1 MNQESSCRDELR
13 NGAVGSLRH
22 FNDGWENNG
31 ETKDNTLIM
40 RNNLDEI
47 ICERNAWL
55 SETDCNKLL
64 NQVRICNGQQI
75 SLQFGK
81 ALRVVKRS
89 NTQMN
94 RIERIN
100 TDWYHHPR
108 FCPSSISD
116 MVYNQQRAIRRPNRP
131 FN

>member
-47 ICERNAWL
+47 ICERDASL
-55 SETDCNKLL
+55 SETDCIKLL
-64 NQVRICNGQQI
+64 NQVSMCNGQEI
-75 SLQFGK
+75 S
-81 ALRVVKRS
+81 
-89 NTQMN
+89 
-94 RIERIN
+94 
-100 TDWYHHPR
+100 TDYPR
-108 FCPSSISD
+108 FCPSSNIG
-116 MVYNQQRAIRRPNRP
+116 YRAESKKGDSLSESP
-131 FN
+131 FQLKRCIKL